1 MGDAEHE
8 PSEQQPA
15 MPLIFGTD
23 YARHDACFKRDA
35 DLRQAVTR
43 MRAEIDRM
51 VEVACYGGMPALRK
65 ALGSPLS
72 DDPAPGTALAARA
85 GRPTTAGGTKDS
97 PWFPGLGPV
106 FGLDAPDHGAFE
118 YRDGRA
124 VEVPCQCDICQ
135 KWRQAHPTA

>member
-8 PSEQQPA
+8 PPEQQPA
-15 MPLIFGTD
+15 MPLIFGID
-23 YARHDACFKRDA
+23 YAGDCPPEVRATLEACIA
-35 DLRQAVTR
+35 PR
-43 MRAEIDRM
+43 MRAELDRM
-51 VEVACYGGMPALRK
+51 VAVACYGGMPALRK

-72 DDPAPGTALAARA
+72 DDPAPGTALAVSASK
-85 GRPTTAGGTKDS
+85 PTAADGTKDS

-124 VEVPCQCDICQ
+124 VEVSCQCDICQ